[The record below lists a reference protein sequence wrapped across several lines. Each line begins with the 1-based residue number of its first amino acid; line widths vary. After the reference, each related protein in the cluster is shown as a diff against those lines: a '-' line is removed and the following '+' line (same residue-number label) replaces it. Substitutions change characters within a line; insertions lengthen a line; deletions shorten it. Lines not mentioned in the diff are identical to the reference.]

1 MIYFLY
7 LLVGV
12 IAMIYAERLR
22 ALREDADKKQ
32 SEIAEYLGTTQ
43 QYYAEYES
51 GKHPLSVDRL
61 RQLCEYYHVSADYIL
76 GLPEGLPYGTSK
88 TKK

>member
-1 MIYFLY
+1 MEYY
-7 LLVGV
+7 
-12 IAMIYAERLR
+12 ERLKN
-22 ALREDADKKQ
+22 LRIDHDKSQ
-32 SEIAEYLGTTQ
+32 REIAELLQTEQ
-43 QYYAEYES
+43 SYYAKYEN
-51 GKHPLSVDRL
+51 GHRPLPVERL

>member
-1 MIYFLY
+1 MEYY
-7 LLVGV
+7 
-12 IAMIYAERLR
+12 ERLKN
-22 ALREDADKKQ
+22 LRIDHDKSQ
-32 SEIAEYLGTTQ
+32 REIAELLQTEQ
-43 QYYAEYES
+43 SYYAKYENGHRS
-51 GKHPLSVDRL
+51 LPVERL